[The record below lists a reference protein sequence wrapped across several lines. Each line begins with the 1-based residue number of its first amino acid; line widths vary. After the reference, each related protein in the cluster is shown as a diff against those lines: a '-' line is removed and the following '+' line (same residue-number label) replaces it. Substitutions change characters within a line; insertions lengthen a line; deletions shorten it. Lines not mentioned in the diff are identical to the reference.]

1 MKTPYYTG
9 AFTAA
14 QHTNVQDDDQ
24 LRERMLEYRLANR
37 DDVRDIY
44 VVTAVPF
51 KDRLGGSLGS
61 DLVQKASK
69 KSKTDLS
76 WTMHWALQVGDQFFE
91 LQRGYPDPMRTGL
104 RMSKWDQEQQS
115 QIIQR
120 YRQGVTAMTD
130 DEIRSV
136 GERYFSRLQRIDI
149 NLYDVWCNN
158 CQVAVDRI
166 LRDIGGLSYYR
177 SQLKSL
183 HEMVRQ
189 FFYNSILRIT
199 QLYGRHRGWNEEI
212 ITKNAALLHH
222 TLRIMTSRSKYPK
235 RHWIQRDLEM
245 AEGVSEKVGAVK
257 NHWFL
262 TVLESSLSLRQGSEE
277 LYVRRGADD
286 KLELNFD
293 AVKEATKGIFDEDE
307 KDWRL
312 AWLKAMPWLTAGF
325 TLGTIQ
331 WAAAILS
338 IACRQM
344 SKIYE
349 DPVGL
354 KGGLEQSLVGLSVS
368 PDLGVAPSSSF
379 KRPQNRRR
387 DTTGPRRVR
396 SKAFSVDNN
405 LVARYEK
412 CLTNQ
417 GVPYFYDHINKLRTW
432 DAPDQQ
438 EMCLRI
444 TDPPLSKRWEKK
456 QEGHT
461 FYINRITGEKTDTR
475 PGPAEIWAVKKKVKP
490 DWVKSTVMAL
500 PCGWE
505 MRRTEEGEMYYIN
518 HNVDPSTTTTD
529 HPMRREIEDE
539 RRILLPEWNVEW
551 DDDRG
556 KKYRKIQTGEIRWK
570 AIDGPRYEFI
580 GDRAK
585 ITLTKPRDDFIEPLP
600 PGWGVVVRDGQK
612 MYRNGKTGK
621 DRVERITHPLTDKRR
636 RLFPEWEMRYT
647 PNNKRY
653 WVHHGRDGRGTTWW
667 TRNKLLKNTSL
678 KNNASGWKLARN
690 GYEWEWFEG
699 GDIPHSEIPMLDLDD
714 PAELEFREY
723 PFILPA
729 RTTTLDG
736 NFIEPLPAN
745 WVRRTKDDGSTYYW
759 NFKDR
764 LGSEHHPNDEER
776 RDLPALWEMRY
787 TRHGKQ
793 YYIHHDDSSTWWTHP
808 REVKREQQLRARPG
822 QSQDGWKLAEDGKTW
837 ERFEEHPDA
846 QLTEESADTPSP
858 KQSAESETLQ
868 DERTPEVWRSL
879 SFTRE
884 WLKSANSSE
893 AIAKAMTHIPKTPVL
908 FKKYKSSPSI
918 DSVLE
923 QSPQEYVED
932 EDLTEDGWRVD
943 TPEMTEEPPSME
955 EPQHETPSPK
965 GHLKKSW
972 ARPRDPRTLFKKS
985 EHSPSFGSSLFRS
998 LQETVRAERQGET
1011 GPVNE
1016 EPQSGE
1022 GLKTPSPPEKGNP
1035 KEKWTRRTPSFF
1047 ARKTKGK
1054 KSSEE
1059 GSILLDEE
1067 DWKSDTQP
1075 AIDGLGITGTER
1087 VGSGVDIAMS
1097 PPTEEKEAANGSSEK
1112 KGDDMD
1118 RGTDRA
1124 GVEKGILEESR
1135 EREEGGE

>member
-9 AFTAA
+9 AFTVA
-14 QHTNVQDDDQ
+14 QHTDVQDDDQ

-51 KDRLGGSLGS
+51 KDRLGGSLGL
-61 DLVQKASK
+61 DLVDKVSK

-115 QIIQR
+115 QIMQR

-136 GERYFSRLQRIDI
+136 GERHFSRLERIDI

-158 CQVAVDRI
+158 CQVAVDRM

-177 SQLKSL
+177 SKLKSL

-189 FFYNSILRIT
+189 FFYDSILSIT
-199 QLYGRHRGWNEEI
+199 RLYGRHRGWNEEI
-212 ITKNAALLHH
+212 IAKNATLLHH

-245 AEGVSEKVGAVK
+245 AEGVSKKVGTVK
-257 NHWFL
+257 DHWIL
-262 TVLESSLSLRQGSEE
+262 TVLESSLSLRKGSEE

-286 KLELNFD
+286 KPELNFD

-325 TLGTIQ
+325 ALGTTR

-338 IACRQM
+338 IACHQM
-344 SKIYE
+344 SRIYE
-349 DPVGL
+349 DPGGV
-354 KGGLEQSLVGLSVS
+354 KGGLEESLVGLGVS
-368 PDLGVAPSSSF
+368 PNLGDAPSSSF
-379 KRPQNRRR
+379 NRPQNRRR
-387 DTTGPRRVR
+387 NTTGPRRIR
-396 SKAFSVDNN
+396 SKVVSVDNK

-412 CLTNQ
+412 FLTTK
-417 GVPYFYDHINKLRTW
+417 GVPYFYDHVNKTQTW

-444 TDPPLSKRWEKK
+444 TDPPLSRRWEKK
-456 QEGHT
+456 EQGGHI
-461 FYINRITGEKTDTR
+461 FYVNRITGEKTDTR

-490 DWVKSTVMAL
+490 GWVKSTVMAL

-505 MRRTEEGEMYYIN
+505 MRRTEEGEMYYLN
-518 HNVDPSTTTTD
+518 HNDDPSTNTTD
-529 HPMRREIEDE
+529 HPMRREIENE

-551 DDDRG
+551 NDDRG
-556 KKYRKIQTGEIRWK
+556 KKYRNIQTGEIHWK
-570 AIDGPRYEFI
+570 AVDGPRYLSI
-580 GDRAK
+580 GDKAK
-585 ITLTKPRDDFIEPLP
+585 ITFTNPRDDFIEPLP
-600 PGWGVVVRDGQK
+600 PGWTVVVRDDGQK
-612 MYRNGKTGK
+612 IYRNGKTGK
-621 DRVERITHPLTDKRR
+621 DRVERMTHPLTDKRR

-678 KNNASGWKLARN
+678 KNNASGWKLAKN

-714 PAELEFREY
+714 PAEIEFREY
-723 PFILPA
+723 PFILPQ
-729 RTTTLDG
+729 RITTLDG

-764 LGSEHHPNDEER
+764 FGSEHHPSEDER
-776 RDLPALWEMRY
+776 RDLPALWGMRY

-793 YYIHHDDSSTWWTHP
+793 YYIHHDDGSTWWTHP
-808 REVKREQQLRARPG
+808 REAKHEQRLRARPG

-837 ERFEEHPDA
+837 ERFE
-846 QLTEESADTPSP
+846 DTQMLSLP
-858 KQSAESETLQ
+858 KK
-868 DERTPEVWRSL
+868 ERTPR
-879 SFTRE
+879 RP
-884 WLKSANSSE
+884 ANPRK
-893 AIAKAMTHIPKTPVL
+893 AKR
-908 FKKYKSSPSI
+908 FKMNEIQKYGA
-918 DSVLE
+918 
-923 QSPQEYVED
+923 Q
-932 EDLTEDGWRVD
+932 
-943 TPEMTEEPPSME
+943 
-955 EPQHETPSPK
+955 
-965 GHLKKSW
+965 
-972 ARPRDPRTLFKKS
+972 
-985 EHSPSFGSSLFRS
+985 
-998 LQETVRAERQGET
+998 
-1011 GPVNE
+1011 
-1016 EPQSGE
+1016 
-1022 GLKTPSPPEKGNP
+1022 
-1035 KEKWTRRTPSFF
+1035 
-1047 ARKTKGK
+1047 
-1054 KSSEE
+1054 
-1059 GSILLDEE
+1059 
-1067 DWKSDTQP
+1067 
-1075 AIDGLGITGTER
+1075 
-1087 VGSGVDIAMS
+1087 
-1097 PPTEEKEAANGSSEK
+1097 
-1112 KGDDMD
+1112 
-1118 RGTDRA
+1118 
-1124 GVEKGILEESR
+1124 
-1135 EREEGGE
+1135 